1 MTLLTCT
8 GLSRH
13 VLREVDLSIAPGER
27 VGLVGESG
35 AGKTTL
41 LRALLALEDP
51 DAGTVT
57 CEGRAV
63 RPGPARRLRWYRRLV
78 QHVPQDPATTLDPR
92 ASARELVALPVHRLG
107 TPGERGRAARLVE
120 DALDL
125 VGLPADRRDA
135 RPRELS
141 GGQAQRVAIARALV
155 LHPRLLLADE
165 PVSGLDL
172 PLRALVL
179 DTLRSVSEQRGSA
192 LLLVSHDVAAV
203 AALCERT
210 LVLAD
215 GRVVED
221 APTAELLVTPRH
233 PAARALVDAVPL
245 LPDLP

>member
-1 MTLLTCT
+1 MTLLECR
-8 GLSRH
+8 GLGRR
-13 VLREVDLSIAPGER
+13 VLQDLDLRIAEGER

-41 LRALLALEDP
+41 LRALLATEAL

-57 CEGRAV
+57 CLGRPV
-63 RPGPARRLRWYRRLV
+63 VPARARHLRWYRRLV

-92 ASARELVALPVHRLG
+92 VRVRDLVALPVRRLG
-107 TPGERGRAARLVE
+107 TGEERARTDRLVE
-120 DALDL
+120 EALEA
-125 VGLPADRRDA
+125 VGLPGALRDA
-135 RPRELS
+135 RPRQLS
-141 GGQAQRVAIARALV
+141 GGQAQRVALARALV
-155 LHPRLLLADE
+155 LRPRLLLADE

-179 DTLRSVSEQRGSA
+179 RTLREVSEQQGTA

-210 LVLAD
+210 LVLSA

-221 APTAELLVTPRH
+221 VPTQRLLRAPAH
-233 PAARALVDAVPL
+233 PAARALVAA
-245 LPDLP
+245 LPVLP

>member
-1 MTLLTCT
+1 MSLLHGT
-8 GLSRH
+8 GLTRR
-13 VLREVDLSIAPGER
+13 VLRGVDLDVAAGER
-27 VGLVGESG
+27 VGLLGASG

-41 LRALLALEDP
+41 VRALLALEP
-51 DAGTVT
+51 LEAGGIT
-57 CEGRAV
+57 CDGRAV
-63 RPGPARRLRWYRRLV
+63 RRAPARRLRWYRRLV

-92 ASARELVALPVHRLG
+92 VAVRDLVRLPVRRLG
-107 TPGERGRAARLVE
+107 TAQERRCAHDLVE
-120 DALDL
+120 AALDA

-141 GGQAQRVAIARALV
+141 GGQAQRVALARALV
-155 LHPRLLLADE
+155 LRPRLLLADE

-179 DTLRSVSEQRGSA
+179 DTLRTVSQQHGTA

-210 LVLAD
+210 LVLDD

-221 APTAELLVTPRH
+221 RPTHELLTDPHHPVT
-233 PAARALVDAVPL
+233 RALAAAVPV
-245 LPDLP
+245 LP